1 MYRSH
6 VISIVEDTPS
16 KVNWNEI
23 IEGLEFHAKKS
34 QVIPYTST
42 SNRISCDDRN
52 VLYLYLYLC
61 CCLVGSC
68 VQLFLRPHGL
78 QPPRLL
84 CPWDFLG
91 KNTGVGWVAISFS
104 RRFSWPRNR
113 TCNFCIGRWFF
124 TTESS
129 RKPLLNTC
137 IAIVKSNRVGFIFF
151 LFVFTLVS
159 VMVIL
164 LHIISLS

>member
-61 CCLVGSC
+61 CCLVESC

-91 KNTGVGWVAISFS
+91 KNTGVGCHFLLQGSFP
-104 RRFSWPRNR
+104 PRDQIHIPYMRADSLQLSHQRN
-113 TCNFCIGRWFF
+113 
-124 TTESS
+124 
-129 RKPLLNTC
+129 PLLYLYLCLIPPNMVTT
-137 IAIVKSNRVGFIFF
+137 SHTR
-151 LFVFTLVS
+151 LFHTKYG
-159 VMVIL
+159 
-164 LHIISLS
+164 